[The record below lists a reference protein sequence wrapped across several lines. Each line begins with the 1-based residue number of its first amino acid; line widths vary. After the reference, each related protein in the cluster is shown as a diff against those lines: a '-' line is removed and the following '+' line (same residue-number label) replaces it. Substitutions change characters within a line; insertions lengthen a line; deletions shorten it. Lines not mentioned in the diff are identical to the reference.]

1 MAEIFKFF
9 NSAPG
14 DERWHYA
21 SDFADYF
28 GSVLSSG
35 LLSTSEADIG
45 LQVSVNE
52 GTLTTNVSVGKALIK
67 GYSYENTTNLTLTH
81 TLPETENSRIDR
93 VVLRF
98 DLRNQN
104 RYIRAFVKEGIPS
117 LEPVAP
123 ELQRDQ
129 YVYELSLA
137 RILVVAN
144 TASLNQE
151 NLTDERLFEDV
162 CGIVNSLITVPTSVF
177 QKDYDK
183 WKVSRF
189 SDFKVW
195 LDTLKNV
202 LDENTAGN
210 LYNLITTN
218 TQNISDSIKQR
229 KDIVLFVSG
238 WVFDEELEMYKYQL
252 NDESITIDSIVDVNI
267 HFSDL
272 FKARDISSACES
284 FDGYVVIYSANAIHE
299 DITIDYRVTK
309 DVI

>member
-35 LLSTSEADIG
+35 LLSTSEEDIG

-67 GYSYENTTNLTLTH
+67 GYSYENTTDLTLKH

-93 VVLRF
+93 IVLRL

-129 YVYELSLA
+129 YVY
-137 RILVVAN
+137 
-144 TASLNQE
+144 
-151 NLTDERLFEDV
+151 
-162 CGIVNSLITVPTSVF
+162 
-177 QKDYDK
+177 
-183 WKVSRF
+183 
-189 SDFKVW
+189 
-195 LDTLKNV
+195 
-202 LDENTAGN
+202 
-210 LYNLITTN
+210 
-218 TQNISDSIKQR
+218 
-229 KDIVLFVSG
+229 
-238 WVFDEELEMYKYQL
+238 
-252 NDESITIDSIVDVNI
+252 
-267 HFSDL
+267 
-272 FKARDISSACES
+272 
-284 FDGYVVIYSANAIHE
+284 
-299 DITIDYRVTK
+299 
-309 DVI
+309 

>member
-35 LLSTSEADIG
+35 LLSTSEEDIG

-67 GYSYENTTNLTLTH
+67 GYSYENTTDLTLTH
-81 TLPETENSRIDR
+81 TLPETENNRIDR
-93 VVLRF
+93 IVLRF

-137 RILVVAN
+137 QILVVAN

-229 KDIVLFVSG
+229 KDIVLSVSN
-238 WVFDEELEMYKYQL
+238 WLFDESLELYKYQL
-252 NDESITIDSIVDVNI
+252 NDEDITVNSIVDVNV
-267 HFSDL
+267 HLSDL
-272 FKARDISSACES
+272 FKAKDFSSACES
-284 FDGYVVIYSANAIHE
+284 FDGYVMIYATNAVNE
-299 DITIDYRVTK
+299 DVVIDYRVTK